1 MFRDRLNQTK
11 PFFIFIVT
19 KDKTNPGPLK
29 TSLNMSKT
37 REYVF
42 KNMSLLEYL
51 ASTVLA
57 HNMLPALTFQIPDR
71 EFLIRVGY
79 IEIYNEKVS
88 DLLGDEV
95 NLKLVE
101 DVVSVHYLWF
111 IILLF
116 YTKTW
121 SHKT

>member
-1 MFRDRLNQTK
+1 M
-11 PFFIFIVT
+11 
-19 KDKTNPGPLK
+19 
-29 TSLNMSKT
+29 
-37 REYVF
+37 
-42 KNMSLLEYL
+42 